1 MSSPLLRLREASEAL
16 SPTERSVATQII
28 ADPKLVLNHS
38 VRSLAQQTFCSTAT
52 IVRLCN
58 HIGYPGYRD
67 FRQAVAYELAVRDQ
81 TKLRQQRAIERT
93 DSLEGIIDKITYQN
107 IVSLEETQEL
117 MDAQVLQRCVN
128 LLHRAKVMYLF
139 GMGASVCTA
148 KDAYLKFLRAN
159 KLCVL
164 NEDWHSQLLQARNA
178 TAEDVAIVLSYSGA
192 TVEMIECMKALKDNG
207 TPTIAITR
215 FLKSPVSDLAD
226 EKLYTASN
234 EALFRTGAM
243 ASRISQLNII
253 DILYTALNNLSFDAS
268 LDQLSKTYIQKPN
281 AEDSPEVQKTPRGSH
296 GKKES
301 KPPAKPEA

>member
-1 MSSPLLRLREASEAL
+1 
-16 SPTERSVATQII
+16 
-28 ADPKLVLNHS
+28 
-38 VRSLAQQTFCSTAT
+38 
-52 IVRLCN
+52 
-58 HIGYPGYRD
+58 
-67 FRQAVAYELAVRDQ
+67 
-81 TKLRQQRAIERT
+81 
-93 DSLEGIIDKITYQN
+93 
-107 IVSLEETQEL
+107 
-117 MDAQVLQRCVN
+117 
-128 LLHRAKVMYLF
+128 
-139 GMGASVCTA
+139 MGASFCTA

-281 AEDSPEVQKTPRGSH
+281 AEDSPEAQKTPHGTH
-296 GKKES
+296 GK
-301 KPPAKPEA
+301 